1 MSESASR
8 QQFTEL
14 LRQHQNQL
22 FGYIF
27 SLVRSM
33 EDTQD
38 VFQQTSLVLWKKF
51 DGFEPGSNFVAWAC
65 NVARLDAMNFLRK
78 RNKQPQL
85 FSPEVQER
93 LADMQAAIE
102 EETSDQQEALTHC
115 LDELPTEQRRLLWD
129 CYDGQRTVRE
139 VAVSLDRTTHSVH
152 SSLRHTRKTLLD
164 CMRRF
169 LSREA
174 NQ

>member
-1 MSESASR
+1 MSDSATR

-38 VFQQTSLVLWKKF
+38 VFQQASLVLWNKF
-51 DGFEPGSNFVAWAC
+51 DRFQPGTNFLAWAC
-65 NVARLDAMNFLRK
+65 SVARLEAMNFLRK
-78 RNKQPQL
+78 RNHEARS
-85 FSPEVQER
+85 FSLEVQER
-93 LADMQAAIE
+93 LADMQANIV

-115 LDELPTEQRRLLWD
+115 LDELPADQRKLLWD
-129 CYDGQRTVRE
+129 CYDGQHTVRE
-139 VAVSLDRTTHSVH
+139 VADSLDRTTHSVY
-152 SSLRHTRKTLLD
+152 SSLRHIRKTMLE

-169 LSREA
+169 LSRGE